1 MTKTKIIFSD
11 NLHFHERNFKS
22 LFEYIH
28 SNRIE
33 HAFMNPYKPMLSA
46 FGNYYQFND
55 IIASHRY
62 LIESLDCKQL
72 MGFSYK
78 GISVFSTCKAELLA
92 YLLPRFNWR
101 NDEIFNIDKEIIEK
115 SFSQNY
121 EDLINNMAA
130 TIYWIDFWYEEL
142 DKYKIHDFCCV
153 FSGTN
158 IYSSTLLQILKTH
171 VTTPLVLESFFTGND
186 YYLEKKYESLPNN
199 SDLRFKTVFESYE
212 VPNDRYEY
220 NKLKNKAINKI
231 ISANNKNVK
240 QPEVDASDTYASL
253 SNYILIGGQVLND
266 YSTITTQYQLNSI
279 KTYINVIRTLLKYTD
294 FDIVFKAHPW
304 EEKKNNIR
312 SPLTYNEI
320 KKFKAKLPQESQSR
334 LHLLNH
340 SNLNALIKNAS
351 GFITICSQSALEA
364 AYSGLKPIVIG
375 SAFFDGHGFT
385 SNYKTTDDFNVALRD
400 KSVSYVMSLNEYL
413 AYERFIIVSLCMHLV
428 SVHKSGSIRLS
439 EIFGKTHFV
448 KALRSNTE
456 KSIIENNTSEKN
468 EIDFAKDTDIV
479 EQVSNVIKLELKD
492 SERGIDGKITNLNF
506 KVEKIISDL
515 NKSNA
520 NSVSLNSGNSIEIS
534 PKKNKVI
541 KSKIIKIEDSIVK
554 TIGTNRLYQKYSKHR
569 KIFFEDVKNPIVTA
583 YWKRIGK
590 DLDSQ

>member
-1 MTKTKIIFSD
+1 MAKAKIIFSD

-28 SNRIE
+28 SNKIE
-33 HAFMNPYKPMLSA
+33 HSFMNPYKPMLSA

-55 IIASHRY
+55 IIANQRY

-72 MGFSYK
+72 MDFSYK

-101 NDEIFNIDKEIIEK
+101 NDEVFNIDKEIIEK

-142 DKYKIHDFCCV
+142 SKYKIHDFCCI
-153 FSGTN
+153 FSGAN
-158 IYSSTLLQILKTH
+158 IYSNTLLQILKTH
-171 VTTPLVLESFFTGND
+171 VTTPLVLESFFTGNE

-199 SDLRFKTVFESYE
+199 SDLKFKTVFESYDLPE
-212 VPNDRYEY
+212 DSYEY

-240 QPEVDASDTYASL
+240 QPEINIDDEYASL

-279 KTYINVIRTLLKYTD
+279 KTYISIIRTLLELTD

-320 KKFKAKLPQESQSR
+320 KKFKANLSQENKSR
-334 LHLLNH
+334 LHILNH
-340 SNLNALIKNAS
+340 SNLNVLIKKAS

-364 AYSGLKPIVIG
+364 AYGGLKPIVIG
-375 SAFFDGHGFT
+375 SAFFDAQGFT
-385 SNYKTTDDFNVALRD
+385 SNYKTTDDFNIALRD
-400 KSVSYVMSLNEYL
+400 KSVSYVMSLDEYL

-439 EIFGKTHFV
+439 EILSKNHFIKT
-448 KALRSNTE
+448 LGPNIGE
-456 KSIIENNTSEKN
+456 SIIENNISEKS
-468 EIDFAKDTDIV
+468 EIKFSKDADVV
-479 EQVSNVIKLELKD
+479 EEVSNAVKLHLKD
-492 SERGIDGKITNLNF
+492 SERGLDGKITNLDY
-506 KVEKIISDL
+506 KIEKIISDL
-515 NKSNA
+515 N
-520 NSVSLNSGNSIEIS
+520 NSKTNPDSLNSSNSI
-534 PKKNKVI
+534 KVLSNGDKTI
-541 KSKIIKIEDSIVK
+541 KSKFIKIEDSIVK

-569 KIFFEDVKNPIVTA
+569 KGFFEDVKNPIVVA

-590 DLDSQ
+590 NLDS

>member
-28 SNRIE
+28 SNKIE
-33 HAFMNPYKPMLSA
+33 HAFMNPNKPMLSA

-62 LIESLDCKQL
+62 LVEGLDCIQL
-72 MGFSYK
+72 MDFSYR
-78 GISVFSTCKAELLA
+78 GIPIFSTCKAELLA

-101 NDEIFNIDKEIIEK
+101 NNEIFNIDKEIIEK
-115 SFSQNY
+115 AFSQNY

-130 TIYWIDFWYEEL
+130 TIYWIDFWHEEL
-142 DKYKIHDFCCV
+142 DRYKIHDFCCV
-153 FSGTN
+153 FSGTS
-158 IYSSTLLQILKTH
+158 IYSNTLLQILKTH

-186 YYLEKKYESLPNN
+186 YYLERKYESLPNN
-199 SDLRFKTVFESYE
+199 SDLKFKTVFESYE
-212 VPNDRYEY
+212 IPNDCYEY

-240 QPEVDASDTYASL
+240 QPEVDIEDTYASL

-279 KTYINVIRTLLKYTD
+279 KTYISVIQTLLKYTD
-294 FDIVFKAHPW
+294 FDVVFKAHPW

-320 KKFKAKLPQESQSR
+320 KKFKANLSQENQSR

-340 SNLNALIKNAS
+340 SNLNSLIKNAS

-364 AYSGLKPIVIG
+364 AHSGLKPIVIG
-375 SAFFDGHGFT
+375 SAFFDGYGFT
-385 SNYKTTDDFNVALRD
+385 SNYKTTNDFDFAQRN
-400 KSVSYVMSLNEYL
+400 KSVSYVMSLNDYL

-439 EIFGKTHFV
+439 EILGKTHFV
-448 KALRSNTE
+448 KTLGANAE
-456 KSIIENNTSEKN
+456 KSIIENNISENN
-468 EIDFAKDTDIV
+468 EINFTKDTDIV
-479 EQVSNVIKLELKD
+479 EQVSNAVKLELKD
-492 SERGIDGKITNLNF
+492 NNRGLDGKIINLDS
-506 KVEKIISDL
+506 KIEKIISDL
-515 NKSNA
+515 NKA
-520 NSVSLNSGNSIEIS
+520 NTNSISLNSNNSI
-534 PKKNKVI
+534 KVLPRKDKGV
-541 KSKIIKIEDSIVK
+541 KSKVIKIEDSIVK
-554 TIGTNRLYQKYSKHR
+554 IIGTNRLYQKYSKHR
-569 KIFFEDVKNPIVTA
+569 KVFFEDVKNPVVIA
-583 YWKRIGK
+583 YWKKIGK
-590 DLDSQ
+590 KLDFR